1 MTQGKFT
8 ELQDLMAQ
16 AIQFLNDNFDIH
28 TIIIIQNN
36 RFDVYGGKCGGGIG
50 YFEKGEESCQK

>member
-1 MTQGKFT
+1 MTQEKFT

-16 AIQFLNDNFDIH
+16 AIQFLNDNCEPH
-28 TIIIIQNN
+28 TIVIIQND

-50 YFEKGEESCQK
+50 YFEKE